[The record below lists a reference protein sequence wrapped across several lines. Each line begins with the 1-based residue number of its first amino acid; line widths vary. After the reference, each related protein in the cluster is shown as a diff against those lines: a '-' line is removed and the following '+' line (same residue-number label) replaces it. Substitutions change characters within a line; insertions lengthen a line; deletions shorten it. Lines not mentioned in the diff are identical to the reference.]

1 MHNTID
7 KWDEVLRHVQKPG
20 RYIGG
25 EWNEIKK
32 DLRSVKTKVALA
44 FPDLYEVGM
53 SYLGQKILYHIL
65 NANDSILAERVFAP
79 WIDCEKEL
87 RKRTM
92 TLCSLENK
100 IPICAF
106 DIIGFSLL
114 YELNYS
120 NILTILDTGKIPFLS
135 SDRCLKY
142 PLVIAGGPAVFN
154 PEPLADLFDAF
165 LIGDGEEAFLEIIKI
180 FEEFKGKIKKKR
192 QLLYELSGIK
202 GVYVPSLYK
211 PYRPAGSFLQA
222 VKPEGNAP
230 SLIKKR
236 CFFPLTKDSFPE
248 KIVVP
253 NIKVIFERVAVEA
266 VRGCPQNCRFC
277 QARTLYFPARV
288 KEPGNVYKKVLESLR
303 NTGYEDAS
311 LSALSIGDYPY
322 LEEVMKCLME
332 KLEENKISLSLSSL
346 RPEKLT
352 SEVVENILKVRKT
365 GFTIV
370 PEAGTERLRRV
381 INKHLKDS
389 DIWKAAENAF
399 SHGWEKIKLY
409 FMVGLPTE
417 KEEDLD
423 GIVNTVKEII
433 RIGYRIMKRP
443 PKINLSVASFIPK
456 SHTSFQWLGME
467 NEKDLL
473 TKHRFIKSELKKYS
487 FVKFKEHPLKNAI
500 LEAVFSRGDRR
511 LTQVLI
517 KAWKEGARFDG
528 WNEQFDI
535 LAWERAFES
544 EGLDF
549 SCYLSKIELDIDLP
563 WDHID
568 AGINKSH
575 LAKELK
581 NAMDEKNTP
590 VCQKIQCIECGGCS
604 IGLLKEKS
612 FDRKIQTYEPSIL
625 YYGKKSERE
634 IRYRLKYSKEEK
646 ARYLSHGDVN
656 NVIKRSFRRALVPV
670 KFTKGFHPK
679 MVLVFA
685 PALPLGMAGKNEI
698 LEFRSAYE
706 FSEDE
711 FVLHVNAF
719 FPSGFKVIDLEKIEL
734 NRPSLNDEIEY
745 LEYSLEISQD
755 IIKTIMQI
763 NIQKKENYDRTDYF
777 EIMERQIKNYNAI
790 HRNELIKEIKVD
802 KAENKVIFIL
812 KFTYNK
818 SIKPQDMAKEIFG
831 IENPV
836 YYMARERIIL
846 KPGNR
851 KSSKM

>member
-1 MHNTID
+1 MYNAD
-7 KWDEVLRHVQKPG
+7 EWDEILRHVQKPG

-32 DLRSVKTKVALA
+32 DPGSVKTKVALA

-65 NANDSILAERVFAP
+65 NADDSILAERVFTP
-79 WIDCEKEL
+79 WVDCEKEL
-87 RKRTM
+87 KKRKL
-92 TLCSLENK
+92 TLSSLESK

-135 SDRCLKY
+135 SDRSLKY

-154 PEPLADLFDAF
+154 PEPVADLFDAF

-180 FEEFKGKIKKKR
+180 FEEFKDKITKKR
-192 QLLYELSGIK
+192 QLLRELSGIK

-211 PYRPAGSFLQA
+211 PYRSAGSFLQA
-222 VKPEGNAP
+222 VKPEGTAP
-230 SLIKKR
+230 SLVKKR
-236 CFFPLTKDSFPE
+236 CFFPLTKASYPE

-277 QARTLYFPARV
+277 QARTIYFPDRMR
-288 KEPGNVYKKVLESLR
+288 EPGNVYNKVLDSLR
-303 NTGYEDAS
+303 DTGYEDAS
-311 LSALSIGDYPY
+311 LAALSIGDYPY
-322 LEEVMKCLME
+322 LEEVIKCLME

-352 SEVVENILKVRKT
+352 SKVVENILKVRKT
-365 GFTIV
+365 GLTIV

-399 SHGWEKIKLY
+399 SHGWKKIKLY

-417 KEEDLD
+417 KEEDLY

-456 SHTSFQWLGME
+456 SHTSFQWIGME

-473 TKHRFIKSELKKYS
+473 AKHRFIKSELKKYS
-487 FVKFKEHPLKNAI
+487 FVKFKAHPLKNAI

-517 KAWKEGARFDG
+517 KAWEEGARFDG

-549 SCYLSKIELDIDLP
+549 SCYLSKIELDVDLP

-568 AGINKSH
+568 TGIKKSH

-590 VCQKIQCIECGGCS
+590 VCQQIRCRECGGCS
-604 IGLLKEKS
+604 IGLLKEKN
-612 FDRKIQTYEPSIL
+612 FNREIQTSEPPIL
-625 YYGKKSERE
+625 YFGKKSERE
-634 IRYRLKYSKEEK
+634 IRYRMKYSKEEK

-656 NVIKRSFRRALVPV
+656 NVIKRTFRRAMVPV
-670 KFTKGFHPK
+670 KLTKGFHPK
-679 MVLVFA
+679 MALVFA
-685 PALPLGMAGKNEI
+685 PALPLGMEGKNEI
-698 LEFRSAYE
+698 LEFKSTYE
-706 FSEDE
+706 FSEDK

-719 FPSGFKVIDLEKIEL
+719 VPSGFKVKDLEKIEL
-734 NRPSLNDEIEY
+734 NRSSLNDEIEY
-745 LEYSLEISQD
+745 LEYSLEINQD
-755 IIKTIMQI
+755 LIKTMMQV
-763 NIQKKENYDRTDYF
+763 NIQKKENYGSTYCF
-777 EIMERQIKNYNAI
+777 KIMESKIKDYKAI
-790 HRNELIKEIKVD
+790 RSNELIQEIKVD

-818 SIKPQDMAKEIFG
+818 SIKPQDIAREIFG

-836 YYMARERIIL
+836 YYMARERIVL
-846 KPGNR
+846 KSGNEQID
-851 KSSKM
+851 KD

>member
-1 MHNTID
+1 MQYTD
-7 KWDEVLRHVQKPG
+7 EWDEILRHVQKPG

-32 DLRSVKTKVALA
+32 DPHSVKTKVALA

-65 NANDSILAERVFAP
+65 NTNDSILAERVFAP

-87 RKRTM
+87 RKRKV
-92 TLCSLENK
+92 TLCSLENR

-120 NILTILDTGKIPFLS
+120 NILTILDTGNIPFLS
-135 SDRCLKY
+135 SDRSLKY

-154 PEPLADLFDAF
+154 PEPVADLFDAF

-180 FEEFKGKIKKKR
+180 FEELKGKITKKQK
-192 QLLYELSGIK
+192 LLYELSKVK

-211 PYRPAGSFLQA
+211 PFRTTGSFLQT

-230 SLIKKR
+230 FLVKKR
-236 CFFPLTKDSFPE
+236 CFFPLTEASYPE

-288 KEPGNVYKKVLESLR
+288 KEPGNVYNKVLNSLR
-303 NTGYEDAS
+303 DTGYEDAS
-311 LSALSIGDYPY
+311 LAALSIGDYPY

-352 SEVVENILKVRKT
+352 SKVVENILKVRKT

-389 DIWKAAENAF
+389 DIWQAAENAF
-399 SHGWEKIKLY
+399 SHGLKKIKLY

-417 KEEDLD
+417 KEEDLY

-443 PKINLSVASFIPK
+443 PKINLSIASFIPK
-456 SHTSFQWLGME
+456 SHTSFQWIGME
-467 NEKDLL
+467 NEKELL
-473 TKHRFIKSELKKYS
+473 AKHRFIKSELKKYP
-487 FVKFKEHPLKNAI
+487 FVRFKEHPLKNAI

-549 SCYLSKIELDIDLP
+549 SCYLSKIELDVDLP

-590 VCQKIQCIECGGCS
+590 VCQQIRCIECGGCS

-612 FDRKIQTYEPSIL
+612 FNREIKTSEPSIL

-634 IRYRLKYSKEEK
+634 MRYRMKYLKEEK
-646 ARYLSHGDVN
+646 ARYLSHSDVN

-685 PALPLGMAGKNEI
+685 PALPLGMEGKSEI
-698 LEFRSAYE
+698 LEFKSSYE

-719 FPSGFKVIDLEKIEL
+719 IPKGFKVIDLEKIEF
-734 NRPSLNDEIEY
+734 NRLSLNDEIEY
-745 LEYSLEISQD
+745 LEYSLEMSQA
-755 IIKTIMQI
+755 IIKTMMQE
-763 NIQKKENYDRTDYF
+763 NIKKKENCDSAYRF
-777 EIMERQIKNYNAI
+777 EIIERKIKDYQAI
-790 HRNELIKEIKVD
+790 HRNELIHQIKVD
-802 KAENKVIFIL
+802 KAANKVIFIL
-812 KFTYNK
+812 KFSYKK
-818 SIKPQDMAKEIFG
+818 SIRPQDIAKEIFG
-831 IENPV
+831 LENPV
-836 YYMARERIIL
+836 YYMARERIVL
-846 KPGNR
+846 KAGGEL
-851 KSSKM
+851 M

>member
-1 MHNTID
+1 MQYTD
-7 KWDEVLRHVQKPG
+7 EWDEILRHVQKPG

-32 DLRSVKTKVALA
+32 DPHSVKTKVALA

-65 NANDSILAERVFAP
+65 NTNDSILAERVFAP

-87 RKRTM
+87 RKRKV
-92 TLCSLENK
+92 TLCSLENR

-120 NILTILDTGKIPFLS
+120 NILTILDTGNIPFLS
-135 SDRCLKY
+135 SDRSLKY

-154 PEPLADLFDAF
+154 PEPVADLFDAF

-180 FEEFKGKIKKKR
+180 FEELKGKITKKQK
-192 QLLYELSGIK
+192 LLYEL
-202 GVYVPSLYK
+202 YK
-211 PYRPAGSFLQA
+211 PFRTTGSFLQT

-230 SLIKKR
+230 FLVKKR
-236 CFFPLTKDSFPE
+236 CFFPLTEASYPE

-288 KEPGNVYKKVLESLR
+288 KEPGNVYNKVLNSLR
-303 NTGYEDAS
+303 DTGYEDAS
-311 LSALSIGDYPY
+311 LAALSIGDYPY

-352 SEVVENILKVRKT
+352 SKVVENILKVRKT

-389 DIWKAAENAF
+389 DIWQAAENAF
-399 SHGWEKIKLY
+399 SHGWKKIKLY

-417 KEEDLD
+417 KEEDLY

-443 PKINLSVASFIPK
+443 PKINLSIASFIPK
-456 SHTSFQWLGME
+456 SHTSFQWIGME
-467 NEKDLL
+467 NEKELL
-473 TKHRFIKSELKKYS
+473 AKHRFIKSELKKYP
-487 FVKFKEHPLKNAI
+487 FVRFKEHPLKNAI

-511 LTQVLI
+511 LSQVLI
-517 KAWKEGARFDG
+517 KAWKEGARFDS

-544 EGLDF
+544 EGLNF
-549 SCYLSKIELDIDLP
+549 SSYLSKIGLDVALP

-590 VCQKIQCIECGGCS
+590 VCQQIRCIECGGCS

-612 FDRKIQTYEPSIL
+612 FNREIKTSEPSIL

-634 IRYRLKYSKEEK
+634 IRYRMKYLKEEK
-646 ARYLSHGDVN
+646 ARYLSHIDVN

-685 PALPLGMAGKNEI
+685 PALPLGMEGKSEI
-698 LEFRSAYE
+698 LEFKSSYE

-719 FPSGFKVIDLEKIEL
+719 IPSGFKVIDLEKIEF
-734 NRPSLNDEIEY
+734 NRLSLNDEIEY
-745 LEYSLEISQD
+745 LEYSLEMSQA
-755 IIKTIMQI
+755 IIKTMMQD
-763 NIQKKENYDRTDYF
+763 NIKKKENYDSAYRF
-777 EIMERQIKNYNAI
+777 EIIERKIKDYQAI
-790 HRNELIKEIKVD
+790 HRNELIHQIKVD
-802 KAENKVIFIL
+802 KAANKVIFIL
-812 KFTYNK
+812 KFSYKK
-818 SIKPQDMAKEIFG
+818 SIRPQD
-831 IENPV
+831 
-836 YYMARERIIL
+836 IIL
-846 KPGNR
+846 KPEN
-851 KSSKM
+851 KQIDKD

>member
-1 MHNTID
+1 MHNITD
-7 KWDEVLRHVQKPG
+7 EWDEILRHVQKPG

-32 DLRSVKTKVALA
+32 DPGSVKTKVVLA

-65 NANDSILAERVFAP
+65 NANDSILAERVFTP

-87 RKRTM
+87 KKRTL
-92 TLCSLENK
+92 TLSSLESK

-120 NILTILDTGKIPFLS
+120 NILTIFDTGKIPFLS
-135 SDRCLKY
+135 SDRSLKY

-180 FEEFKGKIKKKR
+180 FEELKGKITKKR
-192 QLLYELSGIK
+192 QLLQELSKIK

-211 PYRPAGSFLQA
+211 PYRAAGSFLQA
-222 VKPEGNAP
+222 VKPEGKAP
-230 SLIKKR
+230 SVVKKR
-236 CFFPLTKDSFPE
+236 CFFPLTKGSYPE

-277 QARTLYFPARV
+277 QARTLYFPARMR
-288 KEPGNVYKKVLESLR
+288 EPENVYNKVLDSLR
-303 NTGYEDAS
+303 DTGYEDAS
-311 LSALSIGDYPY
+311 LAALSIGDYPY
-322 LEEVMKCLME
+322 REEVIKCLME

-352 SEVVENILKVRKT
+352 SKLVENIHKVRKT

-399 SHGWEKIKLY
+399 SHGWKKIKLY

-417 KEEDLD
+417 KEEDLY

-433 RIGYRIMKRP
+433 RIGYKIMKRP

-456 SHTSFQWLGME
+456 SHTSFQWVGME
-467 NEKDLL
+467 NEKALL
-473 TKHRFIKSELKKYS
+473 VKHRFLKSELKKYS
-487 FVKFKEHPLKNAI
+487 FVKFKAHPLKNAI

-549 SCYLSKIELDIDLP
+549 SCYLSKIELDVDLP

-568 AGINKSH
+568 AVIKKSH

-581 NAMDEKNTP
+581 NAIAEKNTP
-590 VCQKIQCIECGGCS
+590 VCQQIRCKECGGCS

-612 FDRKIQTYEPSIL
+612 FNREIQTSEPSIL
-625 YYGKKSERE
+625 YFGKKSERE
-634 IRYRLKYSKEEK
+634 IRYRMKYAKEER

-656 NVIKRSFRRALVPV
+656 NVIKRSFRRAMVPV
-670 KFTKGFHPK
+670 KFSQGFHPK
-679 MVLVFA
+679 MILVFA
-685 PALPLGMAGKNEI
+685 PALPLGMEGKNEI
-698 LEFRSAYE
+698 MEFKSAYE

-719 FPSGFKVIDLEKIEL
+719 VPSGFKVIALEKIEL

-745 LEYSLEISQD
+745 LEYSLEMSRD
-755 IIKTIMQI
+755 LIKTMMQVSI
-763 NIQKKENYDRTDYF
+763 KKKENYENTDCF
-777 EIMERQIKNYNAI
+777 EIMERHIKNYQAI
-790 HRNELIKEIKVD
+790 RRNELIKKIKID
-802 KAENKVIFIL
+802 KAENKIVFVL
-812 KFTYNK
+812 KFTYKK
-818 SIKPQDMAKEIFG
+818 SIRPQDIAREIFG

-836 YYMARERIIL
+836 YYMARERIVL
-846 KPGNR
+846 KVGNKPIR
-851 KSSKM
+851 TG

>member
-1 MHNTID
+1 M
-7 KWDEVLRHVQKPG
+7 
-20 RYIGG
+20 
-25 EWNEIKK
+25 
-32 DLRSVKTKVALA
+32 KTKVALA

-53 SYLGQKILYHIL
+53 SYLGQKILYHVL

-79 WIDCEKEL
+79 WIDCEMEL
-87 RKRTM
+87 KQRDVI
-92 TLCSLENK
+92 LCSLENK
-100 IPICAF
+100 IPLCAF

-135 SDRCLKY
+135 LDRGLKY

-154 PEPLADLFDAF
+154 PEPVADLFDVF

-180 FEEFKGKIKKKR
+180 FEEFKGKITKKR
-192 QLLYELSGIK
+192 QLLHELSGIK

-211 PYRPAGSFLQA
+211 PYRPAGSFLQV
-222 VKPEGNAP
+222 VKPEGKAS
-230 SLIKKR
+230 SLVKKR
-236 CFFPLTKDSFPE
+236 CFFPLTKASYPE

-277 QARTLYFPARV
+277 QARTLYFPDRMR
-288 KEPGNVYKKVLESLR
+288 EPGNVYNKVLDSLR
-303 NTGYEDAS
+303 DTGFEDAS
-311 LSALSIGDYPY
+311 LAALSIGDYPY

-352 SEVVENILKVRKT
+352 SKVVENILKVRKT

-399 SHGWEKIKLY
+399 SHGWKKIKLY

-417 KEEDLD
+417 KEEDID

-443 PKINLSVASFIPK
+443 PKINLSIASFIPK

-467 NEKDLL
+467 NEKNLL
-473 TKHRFIKSELKKYS
+473 VKHRFIKSELKKYS
-487 FVKFKEHPLKNAI
+487 FIKFKAHPLKNAI

-511 LTQVLI
+511 LTKVLI
-517 KAWKEGARFDG
+517 TAWKEGARFDG

-544 EGLDF
+544 EGLDI
-549 SCYLSKIELDIDLP
+549 SCYLSKIGLDVDLP

-568 AGINKSH
+568 TGVNKSH
-575 LAKELK
+575 LVKELK
-581 NAMDEKNTP
+581 NAIDEKNTP
-590 VCQKIQCIECGGCS
+590 ICQKSRCIECGGCS
-604 IGLLKEKS
+604 IGLLKEKN
-612 FDRKIQTYEPSIL
+612 FDKKIKTSELSIL
-625 YYGKKSERE
+625 YFGKQSERE
-634 IRYRLKYSKEEK
+634 IRYRMKYSKKQK

-656 NVIKRSFRRALVPV
+656 NVIKRSFRRAQIPV
-670 KFTKGFHPK
+670 QFTKGFHPK

-685 PALPLGMAGKNEI
+685 PALALGMEGKNEI
-698 LEFRSAYE
+698 LEFKSTYE

-711 FVLHVNAF
+711 FVLHLNNFV
-719 FPSGFKVIDLEKIEL
+719 PSGFKVIDLEKIEL

-745 LEYSLEISQD
+745 LEYSLEMSQE
-755 IIKTIMQI
+755 IIKTMMQV
-763 NIQKKENYDRTDYF
+763 NFQKKENYGSTYCF
-777 EIMERQIKNYNAI
+777 EIMERRIKDYKAI
-790 HRNELIKEIKVD
+790 YRNELIQEIKVD
-802 KAENKVIFIL
+802 KEENKIIFIL
-812 KFTYNK
+812 KFTYKK
-818 SIKPQDMAKEIFG
+818 SIRPQAIAKEIFG

-836 YYMARERIIL
+836 YYMARERIVL
-846 KPGNR
+846 KTGN
-851 KSSKM
+851 KHIDKD

>member
-1 MHNTID
+1 
-7 KWDEVLRHVQKPG
+7 
-20 RYIGG
+20 
-25 EWNEIKK
+25 
-32 DLRSVKTKVALA
+32 
-44 FPDLYEVGM
+44 
-53 SYLGQKILYHIL
+53 
-65 NANDSILAERVFAP
+65 
-79 WIDCEKEL
+79 
-87 RKRTM
+87 
-92 TLCSLENK
+92 
-100 IPICAF
+100 
-106 DIIGFSLL
+106 
-114 YELNYS
+114 
-120 NILTILDTGKIPFLS
+120 
-135 SDRCLKY
+135 
-142 PLVIAGGPAVFN
+142 
-154 PEPLADLFDAF
+154 
-165 LIGDGEEAFLEIIKI
+165 
-180 FEEFKGKIKKKR
+180 
-192 QLLYELSGIK
+192 
-202 GVYVPSLYK
+202 
-211 PYRPAGSFLQA
+211 
-222 VKPEGNAP
+222 
-230 SLIKKR
+230 
-236 CFFPLTKDSFPE
+236 
-248 KIVVP
+248 
-253 NIKVIFERVAVEA
+253 
-266 VRGCPQNCRFC
+266 
-277 QARTLYFPARV
+277 
-288 KEPGNVYKKVLESLR
+288 
-303 NTGYEDAS
+303 
-311 LSALSIGDYPY
+311 
-322 LEEVMKCLME
+322 
-332 KLEENKISLSLSSL
+332 
-346 RPEKLT
+346 
-352 SEVVENILKVRKT
+352 
-365 GFTIV
+365 
-370 PEAGTERLRRV
+370 
-381 INKHLKDS
+381 
-389 DIWKAAENAF
+389 
-399 SHGWEKIKLY
+399 
-409 FMVGLPTE
+409 
-417 KEEDLD
+417 
-423 GIVNTVKEII
+423 
-433 RIGYRIMKRP
+433 
-443 PKINLSVASFIPK
+443 
-456 SHTSFQWLGME
+456 
-467 NEKDLL
+467 
-473 TKHRFIKSELKKYS
+473 
-487 FVKFKEHPLKNAI
+487 
-500 LEAVFSRGDRR
+500 
-511 LTQVLI
+511 
-517 KAWKEGARFDG
+517 
-528 WNEQFDI
+528 

-656 NVIKRSFRRALVPV
+656 NVIKRSFRRALIPV

-719 FPSGFKVIDLEKIEL
+719 VPSGFKVIDLEKIEL

-777 EIMERQIKNYNAI
+777 EIMERQIKNYNAL